1 VIKVALSYDKGTI
14 LIRGIAHIP
23 FAAVDPRTNQLRAL
37 ALYYTN
43 IMEYIKQSGI
53 EYVDNVLDLLP
64 SPHIKIG
71 RANDGNHGNN
81 LSLRDYQQK
90 ALDSWIR
97 ARMRGC
103 VVLPTGSGKTV
114 IAIKSVEAVNAASL
128 VVVPTLDLM
137 DQWTS
142 VISKYFPNIKI
153 GNLGGGADDI
163 QPITV
168 STYDSAY
175 IRGATLGNKFSL
187 TIFDEVHHLAAP
199 GYKSIAE
206 QLVSPFRLGLT
217 ATFEREDGLHTEI
230 PKLVGGVV
238 FQKSSTELAEQRH
251 LASYKIER
259 RQVEMLPDEIES
271 YKNNY
276 EMYQSC
282 LRSLGFRY
290 PIPFEK
296 LVMISGRNK
305 VAREALLARNRAM
318 DIALN
323 SRSKMEELREILAE
337 KKGIKT
343 IIFTQHNRLVYE
355 ISNTF
360 LIPCITYKTDKD
372 ERQDIIK
379 SFKNGKYNAIV
390 TSKVLDE
397 GVDVPDAELG
407 IILSGTGSGRE
418 FIQRL
423 GRLLRPKGDV
433 NKNAILIEITSAET
447 GETRTSAKRRKA
459 LYNERITVERKEE
472 EKEEEEDEEEEEDK
486 EDKTVNNSTNNA
498 STSNTKDNSNNIF
511 TTITTSDHI
520 ILMSSSSSLPPPS
533 SSLPTT
539 AMLLLLSSSSELT
552 ERENTI

>member
-1 VIKVALSYDKGTI
+1 MIKVALSYDKGTI

-23 FAAVDPRTNQLRAL
+23 FAIVDPRTSDQLRAP

-53 EYVDNVLDLLP
+53 EYIDNVLDLLP

-71 RANDGNHGNN
+71 ANDGNN

-114 IAIKSVEAVNAASL
+114 IAIKSIEAVNAASL

-142 VISKYFPNIKI
+142 VISKYFPDINI
-153 GNLGGGADDI
+153 GNLGGGTDDI

-175 IRGATLGNKFSL
+175 IRASNLGNKFSL

-199 GYKSIAE
+199 GYRSIAE

-238 FQKSSTELAEQRH
+238 FQTSSTELAEQRH
-251 LASYKIER
+251 LAFYKIER

-282 LRSLGFRY
+282 LRRLGFRY
-290 PIPFEK
+290 SVPFEK

-323 SRSKMEELREILAE
+323 SRSKIEELREILADN
-337 KKGIKT
+337 KGIKT
-343 IIFTQHNRLVYE
+343 IIFTQHNKLVYE
-355 ISNTF
+355 ISDTF
-360 LIPCITYKTDKD
+360 LIPCITYKTDKG
-372 ERQDIIK
+372 ERQDIIRG
-379 SFKNGKYNAIV
+379 FKDGKYNAVV

-407 IILSGTGSGRE
+407 IILSGTGSSRE

-433 NKNAILIEITSAET
+433 NKNALLIEITSS
-447 GETRTSAKRRKA
+447 ETRETITSAKRRKA
-459 LYNERITVERKEE
+459 LYNKHTTTVERKV
-472 EKEEEEDEEEEEDK
+472 EEEEGKREDRTINNTNNVP
-486 EDKTVNNSTNNA
+486 DNNS
-498 STSNTKDNSNNIF
+498 KNIF
-511 TTITTSDHI
+511 TTTTISNHI
-520 ILMSSSSSLPPPS
+520 ILMSSPSPSLAV
-533 SSLPTT
+533 SLSTST
-539 AMLLLLSSSSELT
+539 SSELMKRNNIT
-552 ERENTI
+552 